1 MLKTTPIN
9 FKSDSPQKSIF
20 NNSKPQAPMPIIP
33 YETDVLE
40 LQNVEK
46 EMRKKQK
53 TQERLNKISAYGTAA
68 IGIGIIGSLI
78 FSIVMAVKGAKGGVK
93 SMKITWDD
101 IAKKENFPSLDDPCV
116 NKKVR
121 EFIKNIKETAG
132 LSDDVMK
139 RAGVDAPEQFLLMW
153 GPSGTGKTFSAKL
166 LAKELGAEYTEVQF
180 ADVSSPYIG
189 QTAVEIK
196 NVFDKLAI
204 KAKKE
209 PNKKFLVAFNEI
221 DALLVPQEKC
231 GANNLHLGENRT
243 AFLNGVDM
251 LKEYKNI
258 KIVGTTNVNPESGN
272 LDKASLSRIGNILK
286 IDLPD
291 VEEIT
296 ASLKFHMKKS
306 EDVKNSKFFENSKSK
321 IEKFAKE
328 LKDKKYAHRDI
339 EDIAKKARTTYAFDL
354 QDGKTKEFDIKYLE
368 RAVETKGAPVGAIED
383 SRPIWERVN
392 FDDPEFKLTY
402 PQKIRSWWSQLFNRK

>member
-1 MLKTTPIN
+1 
-9 FKSDSPQKSIF
+9 
-20 NNSKPQAPMPIIP
+20 
-33 YETDVLE
+33 
-40 LQNVEK
+40 
-46 EMRKKQK
+46 
-53 TQERLNKISAYGTAA
+53 
-68 IGIGIIGSLI
+68 
-78 FSIVMAVKGAKGGVK
+78 
-93 SMKITWDD
+93 
-101 IAKKENFPSLDDPCV
+101 
-116 NKKVR
+116 
-121 EFIKNIKETAG
+121 
-132 LSDDVMK
+132 
-139 RAGVDAPEQFLLMW
+139 
-153 GPSGTGKTFSAKL
+153 
-166 LAKELGAEYTEVQF
+166 
-180 ADVSSPYIG
+180 
-189 QTAVEIK
+189 
-196 NVFDKLAI
+196 
-204 KAKKE
+204 
-209 PNKKFLVAFNEI
+209 
-221 DALLVPQEKC
+221 
-231 GANNLHLGENRT
+231 
-243 AFLNGVDM
+243 M

-291 VEEIT
+291 VEEII

-306 EDVKNSKFFENSKSK
+306 EDVKNSKFFENNKSK